1 MSDSG
6 ARAERQAKHDL
17 EASGFV
23 CMKAGG
29 SLGVFD
35 LLAFSEQGVR
45 GVQVKRDDRYGGS
58 GANVYPAMVE
68 RMREEM
74 AALPLPP
81 GMTGEL
87 WVMGK
92 VKNKL
97 AWLRQEVLVRG
108 GQLGG
113 GG

>member
-17 EASGFV
+17 EAAGYVVTKS
-23 CMKAGG
+23 GG

-35 LLAFSEQGVR
+35 IIAFNRQGWR
-45 GVQVKRDDRYGGS
+45 CIQVKRDTGGFGIEARP
-58 GANVYPAMVE
+58 GARE

-74 AALPLPP
+74 ADLPLPP
-81 GMTGEL
+81 GTTAEL
-87 WVMGK
+87 WSLGK

-97 AWLRQEVLVRG
+97 TWLRQEVLVTG
-108 GQLGG
+108 
-113 GG
+113 